1 MTYSEI
7 FYLLHTTEN
16 CYNSVTKIKYY
27 YYYTVTSLLA
37 LFLIINIIK
46 LSNIYRLYL
55 ILVWM
60 KINFWLKLLDLNMWL
75 INSIKIYHY
84 HILIKQGSMILL
96 FISGLWNKC
105 SAFEEVTLEVYFSQH
120 VIKDKKYN

>member
-55 ILVWM
+55 ILV
-60 KINFWLKLLDLNMWL
+60 
-75 INSIKIYHY
+75 
-84 HILIKQGSMILL
+84 
-96 FISGLWNKC
+96 
-105 SAFEEVTLEVYFSQH
+105 
-120 VIKDKKYN
+120 